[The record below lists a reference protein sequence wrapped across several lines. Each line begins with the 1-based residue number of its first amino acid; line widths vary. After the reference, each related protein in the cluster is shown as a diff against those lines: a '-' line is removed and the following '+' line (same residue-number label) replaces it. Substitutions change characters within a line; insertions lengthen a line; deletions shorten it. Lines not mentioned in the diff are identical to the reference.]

1 LRRNSALNYVMP
13 ATGSRN
19 RAYCFTCNNYTEESR
34 DILAGL
40 DEDGTTKFII
50 YQPERAPSTGT
61 RHLQGYIVFSNPRT
75 HAGVRVLLG
84 PQFSLQVARGDCES
98 NVAYCSKEESRDTD
112 AEFGVIELGDRES
125 ALGTG
130 AGSGSRT
137 DLERIAKRI
146 RDGATESDIAED
158 YPASYI
164 MYTRGIRSF
173 AQLKV
178 PRRRDPPTVY
188 WYWGPTGT
196 GKTRSASE
204 ESPDAYWKSASHT
217 WWDGYDGIADVIID
231 DYRCDFCKFSEL
243 LRILDRYPYQLQIKG
258 GTQQLNAKR
267 IYITAPRPPAEMWA
281 SRTEED
287 LGQLL
292 RRITEIK
299 YFGPPAEPIIIAN

>member
-1 LRRNSALNYVMP
+1 MP
-13 ATGSRN
+13 ARGSRN
-19 RAYCFTCNNYTEESR
+19 RAYCFTCNNYTDEQR
-34 DILAGL
+34 DLLKSL
-40 DEDGTTKFII
+40 DDAGTTRYIV
-50 YQPERAPSTGT
+50 YQPEVAPTTGT
-61 RHLQGYIVFSNPRT
+61 KHLQGYIVFANPRT
-75 HAGVRVLLG
+75 FDGVRVLLG
-84 PQFSLQVARGDCES
+84 PQFSIQVARGDCES
-98 NVAYCSKEESRDTD
+98 NYTYCSKEDSRDD
-112 AEFGVIELGDRES
+112 SADFAVIEHGSRDS
-125 ALGTG
+125 VLGTG

-137 DLERIAKRI
+137 DLELIGKRL
-146 RDGATESDIAED
+146 RDGATETDIAFD

-173 AQLKV
+173 AQLTV
-178 PRRRDPPTVY
+178 PSRRDPPTVY

-217 WWDGYDGIADVIID
+217 WWDGYDGLADVIID

-267 IYITAPRPPAEMWA
+267 IYITAPRPPEEMWA

-299 YFGPPAEPIIIAN
+299 YFGPPVEPIIIAN